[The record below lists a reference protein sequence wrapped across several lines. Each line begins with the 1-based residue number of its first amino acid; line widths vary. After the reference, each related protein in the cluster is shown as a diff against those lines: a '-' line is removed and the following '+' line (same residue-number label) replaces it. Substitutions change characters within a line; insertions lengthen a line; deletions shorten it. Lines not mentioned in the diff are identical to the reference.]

1 MNAIAMMNAEIAAR
15 RDVCQRL
22 EHAQERAGEAA
33 AKARLALRLTVRMAA
48 TAVNEELDHIP
59 DAQAVA
65 RACIL
70 KDDIDA
76 TCVSIEQYLDDLLFQ
91 PLQLLMRQA
100 DDR

>member
-1 MNAIAMMNAEIAAR
+1 MNARAMANAEIAAR
-15 RDVCQRL
+15 RDVRLRL
-22 EHAQERAGEAA
+22 EQAQDRAAEAA

-48 TAVNEELDHIP
+48 TAVNEELDNVP

-70 KDDIDA
+70 KDDVDA
-76 TCVSIEQYLDDLLFQ
+76 TCVGIEQYLDDLLFQ

-100 DDR
+100 DDH

>member
-15 RDVCQRL
+15 RDVRL
-22 EHAQERAGEAA
+22 RLDQAQERAAAAA

-48 TAVNEELDHIP
+48 TAVNEELDHVP

-70 KDDIDA
+70 QDDVDA

>member
-15 RDVCQRL
+15 RDVRL
-22 EHAQERAGEAA
+22 RLDQAQERAAEAA
-33 AKARLALRLTVRMAA
+33 DKARLALRLTVRMAA
-48 TAVNEELDHIP
+48 TAVNEELDHVP

-70 KDDIDA
+70 QDDVDA